1 MALSQLSYF
10 RVSTFPRLLSLR
22 LLHGI
27 KAFDRAS
34 LIPQLVRNPPAIQE
48 TLVRFLGCE
57 DTLEKG
63 MATRSSILAWRIPST
78 VQSMGHK
85 DTTEPLSLSAYTYH
99 K

>member
-1 MALSQLSYF
+1 MLEVSCYLSKWF
-10 RVSTFPRLLSLR
+10 IILLTLE
-22 LLHGI
+22 
-27 KAFDRAS
+27 AS